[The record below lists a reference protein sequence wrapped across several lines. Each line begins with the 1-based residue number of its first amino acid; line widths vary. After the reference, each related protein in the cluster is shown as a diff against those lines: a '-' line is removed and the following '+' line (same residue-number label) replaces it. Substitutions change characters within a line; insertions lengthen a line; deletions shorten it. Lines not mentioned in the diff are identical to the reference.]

1 MQNYQLPM
9 FRDKIQGKFFLIFLT
24 TFFNTF
30 LEKLDK
36 FEIPKKIK
44 LCKEAW
50 TPETDLVT
58 QSLKLK
64 RRNIA
69 TFYAQ
74 SIKAMYT

>member
-1 MQNYQLPM
+1 MKYTLWST
-9 FRDKIQGKFFLIFLT
+9 LT
-24 TFFNTF
+24 SFNTF
-30 LEKLDK
+30 VEKLEK

-44 LCKEAW
+44 LCKESW

-69 TFYAQ
+69 TFYAE
-74 SIKAMYT
+74 SIRAMYT

>member
-1 MQNYQLPM
+1 MYIQSKRQL
-9 FRDKIQGKFFLIFLT
+9 GCL
-24 TFFNTF
+24 TF
-30 LEKLDK
+30 LDNFFQHFLENLEK

-50 TPETDLVT
+50 TPESDLVT

-74 SIKAMYT
+74 SIRAMYT